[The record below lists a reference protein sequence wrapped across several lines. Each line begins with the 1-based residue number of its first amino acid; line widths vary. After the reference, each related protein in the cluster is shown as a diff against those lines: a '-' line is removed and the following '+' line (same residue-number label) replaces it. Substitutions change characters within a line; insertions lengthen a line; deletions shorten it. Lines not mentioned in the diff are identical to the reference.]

1 MIFSSQ
7 EIKEIAFSF
16 DKNIS
21 INVSHYYHDSSSF
34 ISLRNNNIERFKPS
48 NFPLIVKKLQNK
60 GENEAISVNLQDLEE
75 HQLSLNRAY
84 DEMIA
89 LGNIEYLTLNAHQIQ
104 ERIVKIPSLKGLTI
118 FGKNQETLPDYLA
131 DLPNLIWLD
140 VPEMRLD
147 KIPECVFR
155 MKILR
160 GGKLKL
166 KSAAKQLPDF
176 FNSLPLDLEFLQLYN
191 SNLTTIPEEIG
202 RLKKLRVLNLSG
214 NKLVR
219 LPDSMKDLKDL
230 EVLTFTVDTN
240 VDVSKHS
247 YQIPTHLNYLSR
259 SNSLATIH
267 TIISDITHLT
277 MDFDTLKKDTDTIKF
292 LNNLTCLDTSG
303 DNTNHSNTVFAALGT
318 LPLLTELI
326 ISKSNLEGISKLKA
340 LKKLVLVGD
349 LEVSIREINDVH
361 NLEFL
366 SIFVKGYGNS
376 THELTLNKLTQ
387 LHTLILSKESSD
399 GIFSFKN
406 ISNLASLKQL
416 TVYSQTDFLEACLN
430 QNPHIESL
438 TLLEKTTESLSMN
451 SLKKLKFL
459 STSLAIFNYKL
470 PDNISQL
477 SHLES
482 LQFYLYKCENLD
494 TLPLFLSELIKIKPL
509 KKLYLTDND
518 LSKASGWEVLNLKK
532 NLDIIISVYAQNPL
546 VDTVLFD
553 NATLKVA
560 NSWQKESEY
569 FNLFNQIKRLS
580 FDNITQRLIT
590 YGLACQNTE
599 GVRKYL
605 PNILK
610 TTLKPND
617 CFYLTGKLHGMTKP
631 QMKEQLSA
639 KGFKLSEKLN
649 NSVHHIVIG
658 EGLTLNET
666 YNIVTSNKHLHLS
679 EYVTDMLNSPDD
691 FFLLHDDHKDL
702 EQQIIPLFLSEEE
715 ANHQLALEMLKG
727 GGVPKRL
734 LNYLFVFQGCHA
746 NLDIRREARKLFKR
760 FASQYLANFAKGLNW
775 DCLKGKPD
783 AHYFNYAE
791 LNYWDCVLAYQQF
804 RNHIALDRIQR
815 TWTFSRDKPNTLYI
829 DDKNI
834 ENIENIPQ
842 ELALVKATGIIFSDF
857 YSNNEALFDKILKI
871 PTLYPQLNA
880 EFHCEYGGITHKQ
893 YTQLTKV
900 FKTVFLTNSFTVI

>member
-16 DKNIS
+16 DRNVS
-21 INVSHYYHDSSSF
+21 INLLHYYHDSSSF
-34 ISLRNNNIERFKPS
+34 MSLRNSNIERFKPS
-48 NFPLIVKKLQNK
+48 NFPLIVKKFQNK
-60 GENEAISVNLQDLEE
+60 GENEAISVNLQDLED
-75 HQLSLNRAY
+75 HTLSLNRAY

-104 ERIVKIPSLKGLTI
+104 ERIVKMPSLKGLTI
-118 FGKNQETLPDYLA
+118 FGKNQETLPDLA

-160 GGKLKL
+160 GVKLKL
-166 KSAAKQLPDF
+166 KSATKQLPDF

-202 RLKKLRVLNLSG
+202 RLKKLLVLNLSG

-230 EVLTFTVDTN
+230 EVLAFTVDTN
-240 VDVSKHS
+240 VDVSKHA
-247 YQIPTHLNYLSR
+247 YQIPTHLHYLSHA
-259 SNSLATIH
+259 NSLAAIQ
-267 TIISDITHLT
+267 TIINDITHLT
-277 MDFDTLKKDTDTIKF
+277 MDFDTLKKDTDTIKL
-292 LNNLTCLDTSG
+292 LNNLTRLDTSG

-318 LPLLTELI
+318 LPLLRDLI

-349 LEVSIREINDVH
+349 LTVLIREINDIH

-366 SIFVKGYGNS
+366 SISVSGYGAS
-376 THELTLNKLTQ
+376 THELTLDKLTQ

-399 GIFSFKN
+399 GIFCCKK

-416 TVYSQTDFLEACLN
+416 TVYAKTDFLGVFMT
-430 QNPHIESL
+430 QNPQIESL
-438 TLLEKTTESLSMN
+438 TLSEKATEFLSMS
-451 SLKKLKFL
+451 SLKNLTFL
-459 STSLAIFNYKL
+459 STPLAVFNYKL
-470 PDNISQL
+470 PHNISQL
-477 SHLES
+477 SHLKTFR
-482 LQFYLYKCENLD
+482 FYLYKCENLD
-494 TLPLFLSELIKIKPL
+494 AFPLFLSELIKIKPL
-509 KKLYLTDND
+509 QELHIVEND
-518 LSKASGWEVLNLKK
+518 LNVATGWEVLNLKK
-532 NLDIIISVYAQNPL
+532 DLSVIISVHNQNPT
-546 VDTVLFD
+546 VDVALFG
-553 NATLKVA
+553 NATLKGA
-560 NSWQKESEY
+560 TAWHDDSDY
-569 FNLFNQIKRLS
+569 INLFKQVKQLS
-580 FDNITQRLIT
+580 FDTIPQRIIT

-599 GVRKYL
+599 GVKKYL

-617 CFYLTGKLHGMTKP
+617 CLYITGKPHGMTKL
-631 QMKEQLSA
+631 QMKAQLSA
-639 KGFKLSEKLN
+639 KGFKVSEKYN

-658 EGLTLNET
+658 EGLALSEA
-666 YNIVTSNKHLHLS
+666 YNIVTSNKPLHLS

-734 LNYLFVFQGCHA
+734 LNYLYVIQGCHA
-746 NLDIRREARKLFKR
+746 NLDIRRDARKLFKR
-760 FASQYLANFAKGLNW
+760 FASQDLAKLAQGLNW
-775 DCLKGKPD
+775 DYLKGKPNT
-783 AHYFNYAE
+783 HYFNHAE

-842 ELALVKATGIIFSDF
+842 ELALVKATGILFSGF
-857 YSNNEALFDKILKI
+857 YVNNDAYFDKILKI
-871 PTLYPQLNA
+871 PQLYPQLNA

-900 FKTVFLTNSFTVI
+900 FKTIFLTNSFTVI